1 MTRGWAR
8 LLRDLSLLPLTA
20 LLVYLLVM
28 NLPYRQDTDS
38 KMATGRDERALRTA
52 ALGDGGP
59 LDAWVPWSRLAQ
71 GRSVSLHGV
80 PFTPRELGAAVGLS
94 GTIGLVALALALL
107 WALAF
112 AFVRVR
118 WKGGAAS
125 VGLELLP
132 AIVFGSPAF
141 LLALVAV
148 LLAQAAG
155 VDFNE
160 SVLLAAVTMAVGP
173 GTFVGVVLSDALEA
187 ERARPYFVTALAKG
201 CTPTRAL
208 LHHALPNALPALL
221 DAVGPV
227 ATSLLAGSFV
237 AESFFR
243 LQGFAF
249 IYLDAARTVEP
260 GVVVVATTLFAAL
273 LIAVS
278 MAVELARRAVDPRA
292 RQA

>member
-28 NLPYRQDTDS
+28 KLPYQHDTDV
-38 KMATGRDERALRTA
+38 KNDVGLTQADQRKAT
-52 ALGDGGP
+52 LGDGSP
-59 LDAWVPWSRLAQ
+59 LDAWVPWSRLAH
-71 GRSVSLHGV
+71 GDSVSLHSV
-80 PFTPRELGAAVGLS
+80 PFRPAELGHAVALS
-94 GTIGLVALALALL
+94 GTIGLLALALALL

-118 WKGGAAS
+118 WKGGPAAI
-125 VGLELLP
+125 GLELLP
-132 AIVFGSPAF
+132 AVVFGSPAF
-141 LLALVAV
+141 LVALVAV

-160 SVLLAAVTMAVGP
+160 SIALAAVTMAVAP
-173 GTFVGVVLSDALEA
+173 GTFVGVVLSDALET

-208 LHHALPNALPALL
+208 LKHALPNALPALL

-237 AESFFR
+237 AESFFQ
-243 LQGFAF
+243 LKGFAF
-249 IYLDAARTVEP
+249 LYLDAARTVEP
-260 GVVVVATTLFAAL
+260 GVVVVSTTLFAAL
-273 LIAVS
+273 LIGVS
-278 MAVELARRAVDPRA
+278 LAVEVARRVVDPRA
-292 RQA
+292 RHA

>member
-20 LLVYLLVM
+20 LLVYVLVM
-28 NLPYRQDTDS
+28 KLPYQHDTDVKNDVGLTQS
-38 KMATGRDERALRTA
+38 DVRKAT
-52 ALGDGGP
+52 LGDGGP
-59 LDAWVPWSRLAQ
+59 LDAWVPWSRLAH
-71 GRSVSLHGV
+71 GKSVSLHSV
-80 PFTPRELGAAVGLS
+80 PFTGSELGQAVALS
-94 GTIGLVALALALL
+94 GTIGLLALALALL

-132 AIVFGSPAF
+132 AVVFGSPAF
-141 LLALVAV
+141 LVALVAV
-148 LLAQAAG
+148 LLAEAAG

-160 SVLLAAVTMAVGP
+160 SVALAAVTMAVAP
-173 GTFVGVVLSDALEA
+173 GTFVGVVLSDALET

-208 LHHALPNALPALL
+208 LKHALPNALPALL

-237 AESFFR
+237 AESFFQ
-243 LQGFAF
+243 LKGFAF
-249 IYLDAARTVEP
+249 LYLDAARTVEP
-260 GVVVVATTLFAAL
+260 GVVVVSTTLFAAL

-278 MAVELARRAVDPRA
+278 VAVELARRVVDPRA
-292 RQA
+292 RHA